1 MLDNDRPQPEYIDPK
16 LDKHCVIALGNDHI
30 VTDVKMKISDHLKA
44 EGYRVIDE
52 GTHDWTRTHYPI
64 YGKRVAEDV
73 ADGRADLGIVLCGTG
88 IGISTAADKNEGIR
102 AAMVG
107 DVAQAQYA
115 RRELNANV
123 LGFGGIVLGR
133 DFIFDLVDSFLNA
146 KYEPSDE
153 NKALISKI
161 DGIAKPNPEQKDN
174 VHFFDEENK
183 KWAAG
188 VYHD

>member
-1 MLDNDRPQPEYIDPK
+1 MLENDMPSPAFVEPDI
-16 LDKHCVIALGNDHI
+16 DKHMTIAIGNDHI
-30 VTDVKMKISDHLKA
+30 VTATKMLVSDHLKSL
-44 EGYRVIDE
+44 GYKVIDE
-52 GTHDWTRTHYPI
+52 GTHDNSRTHYPI

-88 IGISTAADKNEGIR
+88 IGISTAANKNEGIR

-107 DVAQAQYA
+107 DATQAKYA
-115 RRELNANV
+115 REELNANV

-133 DFIFDLVDSFLNA
+133 DFIFDIVDAFLEA
-146 KYEPSDE
+146 SYKPTDE
-153 NKALISKI
+153 NKKLIEKI
-161 DGIAKPNPEQKDN
+161 DGIATPNPDQKDN

-183 KWAAG
+183 KWAEG

>member
-1 MLDNDRPQPEYIDPK
+1 MFDNDRPQPEFVEPDIDK
-16 LDKHCVIALGNDHI
+16 KTVIAIGNDHI
-30 VTDVKMKISDHLKA
+30 VTDVKIKVSDHLKSL
-44 EGYRVIDE
+44 GYQVIDE
-52 GTHDWTRTHYPI
+52 GTHDFTRTHYPM

-88 IGISTAADKNEGIR
+88 IGISTAANKNEGVR

-107 DVAQAQYA
+107 DATQARYA
-115 RRELNANV
+115 REELNANI

-133 DFIFDLVDSFLNA
+133 DFIFDIVDSFLNA
-146 KYEPSDE
+146 QYKPTPE
-153 NKALISKI
+153 NEKLIAKI
-161 DGIAKPNPEQKDN
+161 DGIAKPNADQKDN
-174 VHFFDEENK
+174 ERFFDEENK